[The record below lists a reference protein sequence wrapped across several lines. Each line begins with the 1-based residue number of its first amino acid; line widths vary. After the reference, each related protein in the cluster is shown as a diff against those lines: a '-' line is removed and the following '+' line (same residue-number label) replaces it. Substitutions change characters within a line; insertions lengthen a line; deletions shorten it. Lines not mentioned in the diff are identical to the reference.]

1 MSTPSN
7 NQTPTNKKIAKAA
20 KAGGSRARSR
30 TNVSWSY
37 WGSIVGICVLG
48 LALVVGSIIGKSIAE
63 SAPYS
68 APTSDK
74 LSSANKNLQK
84 LVRAKK
90 PDTKKIAA
98 ATAKRDAI
106 LGDTH
111 WHSAY
116 GVYKCDAYLG
126 KIVNGKYVAEIDG
139 TDDTL
144 YPDVVGIHAHDDGLI
159 HIHPFLKRAS
169 GRKAQLGEFL
179 DTVKAKITKKEISYQ
194 VAGKVERFNVDKM
207 TCGKDKK
214 KPVVSVYLWRDI
226 KKPSRVERYNADFG
240 QIPLV
245 KDGAYAFAITAPGSK
260 NPPVPPSEKSL
271 EAPSDLPAAVPATI
285 PEGGAPTTT
294 VNTAEGATTTLKGA
308 VTTVKAADGTAT
320 TVPAPT
326 TTVASKAA
334 AVETTAPS
342 ITTPSTTAPTTTKA

>member
-48 LALVVGSIIGKSIAE
+48 VALVVGSIIGKSIAE
-63 SAPYS
+63 AAPYS

-74 LSSANKNLQK
+74 LASANKTLQK
-84 LVRAKK
+84 LVRDKK
-90 PDTKKIAA
+90 PDAKKIAA

-116 GVYKCDAYLG
+116 GVYKCDSYLG

-179 DTVKAKITKKEISYQ
+179 DTVKATITKKEISYQ

-271 EAPSDLPAAVPATI
+271 EAPSDLPAAVPTTI

-294 VNTAEGATTTLKGA
+294 VKAGEGAVTTTKGS
-308 VTTVKAADGTAT
+308 VTTVKAAEGTVT
-320 TVPAPT
+320 TAKAPT
-326 TTVASKAA
+326 TTAAPVTTKAA
-334 AVETTAPS
+334 TAETTAAS
-342 ITTPSTTAPTTTKA
+342 NAAPTTTKA